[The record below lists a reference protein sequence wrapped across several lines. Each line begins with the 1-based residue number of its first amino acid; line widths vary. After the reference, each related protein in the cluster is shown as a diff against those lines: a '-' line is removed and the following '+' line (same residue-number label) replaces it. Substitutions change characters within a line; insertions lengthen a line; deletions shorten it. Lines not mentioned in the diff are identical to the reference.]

1 MLLQREV
8 LNNHDLER
16 TICDIIRTN
25 KVVFK
30 LWEKTKNMKVNEL
43 REIIKKYN
51 ETEREK
57 VSVELYK
64 GKDEKILKSL

>member
-1 MLLQREV
+1 
-8 LNNHDLER
+8 
-16 TICDIIRTN
+16 
-25 KVVFK
+25 
-30 LWEKTKNMKVNEL
+30 MKVNEL